1 MYLLSKLNLK
11 LAFPYLIL
19 IFALPAEPRPM
30 RTLKF
35 CDCNLDLTK
44 ISNMALRSLF
54 AVTPAL
60 RVSNSRAFSSIPR
73 AAFRTGSSQACKA
86 VSKKPFARPSSR
98 FYATEPAPQK
108 GSGSTV
114 WILLGLAVA
123 AGGGYYFYTSSDDA
137 ESILKSGKQ
146 SVKAAAGFTPK
157 FEDYQKVYNKIAGLL
172 DEAGDYD
179 GEWLPRQGRHF
190 SIYLLIVIRWLLGA
204 RSCPSRMAREW
215 NLRQGLEHWWQ
226 VSFYST
232 VAKRIAAQRFVV
244 CLFYIATML
253 PCDSTPRL
261 YTVLTMVWL
270 SRAEFS
276 NLSRKIFLGLA
287 TVISGLSLV

>member
-1 MYLLSKLNLK
+1 LH
-11 LAFPYLIL
+11 
-19 IFALPAEPRPM
+19 
-30 RTLKF
+30 
-35 CDCNLDLTK
+35 DCNLDLTK

-60 RVSNSRAFSSIPR
+60 RASHSRAFSSIPR
-73 AAFRTGSSQACKA
+73 TAFRTGSSQACKA
-86 VSKKPFARPSSR
+86 VSKKPFASSR

-114 WILLGLAVA
+114 WLLLGLAVA

-146 SVKAAAGFTPK
+146 SAKAAAGLTPK

-179 GEWLPRQGRHF
+179 GEWLPGQGWHF
-190 SIYLLIVIRWLLGA
+190 SVYLLIVIRRLLGA
-204 RSCPSRMAREW
+204 RSRPSRMARKW
-215 NLRQGLEHWWQ
+215 NLRQGLEYRWQ

-232 VAKRIAAQRFVV
+232 MAKRIAAQRFVV

-287 TVISGLSLV
+287 TVISGLSRV